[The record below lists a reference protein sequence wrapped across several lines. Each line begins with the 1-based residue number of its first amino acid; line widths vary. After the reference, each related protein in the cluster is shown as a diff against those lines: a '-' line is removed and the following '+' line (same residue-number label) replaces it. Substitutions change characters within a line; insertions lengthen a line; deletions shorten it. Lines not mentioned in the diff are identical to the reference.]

1 MDNQYKILSI
11 NNFPNAHNVSKR
23 ATYIWKDQYKNVSR
37 YNEVYNQY
45 DDQHSKYNL
54 SELVY
59 LNILPA
65 PENPPFDEYI
75 DKIQKYDGSL
85 HCFFKEVLTADI
97 DEELSGL
104 STNTFSSA
112 ILPKSKLSEIE
123 RVIESYGFQ
132 NHLGFFI
139 HLICRIQ
146 NVYLNEIEF
155 YAQPD
160 EVKRRK
166 KLPSQVD
173 DLIKVIKGHKEI
185 GLTKKSISRRTEK
198 IKFVIGS
205 EFNSTETI
213 IIEDYGLILGIIDAT
228 RDYWCYGNTK
238 DWEESL
244 KQVAFDEEQMT
255 KIDYFTERL
264 SVVLFQ
270 FVTQTG
276 FFQLEKVKYSSKA
289 GLFVWNILNLAGIKT
304 YKKEGREHE
313 IYIDDSE
320 IKSLIK
326 TYIHRH
332 KVAKKPF
339 FYDIN
344 PDLEG
349 LKRFFEPKFIE
360 SVHLR
365 LQPSEYEVAHSI
377 CAKYKIIEIIDD
389 IALILK
395 CLSYYKS
402 MLGFQN
408 HGTLKSKEN
417 PDLQSFLKF
426 QEVSETDYNMLDS
439 ISFKFKGDAKEHKIS
454 DNSLKMILLDAIHV
468 HKSINPEEFS
478 VDIWKTDFK
487 TNATDGSTEF
497 IDGNRLNHPGERFL
511 SRFTT
516 AFASYLESKGI
527 VGGNQLDEERNMFYI
542 INSCLISKKLISN
555 SASNIFFQKIKRW
568 ILLNKNL
575 SR

>member
-1 MDNQYKILSI
+1 
-11 NNFPNAHNVSKR
+11 
-23 ATYIWKDQYKNVSR
+23 
-37 YNEVYNQY
+37 
-45 DDQHSKYNL
+45 
-54 SELVY
+54 
-59 LNILPA
+59 
-65 PENPPFDEYI
+65 
-75 DKIQKYDGSL
+75 
-85 HCFFKEVLTADI
+85 
-97 DEELSGL
+97 
-104 STNTFSSA
+104 
-112 ILPKSKLSEIE
+112 
-123 RVIESYGFQ
+123 
-132 NHLGFFI
+132 
-139 HLICRIQ
+139 
-146 NVYLNEIEF
+146 
-155 YAQPD
+155 
-160 EVKRRK
+160 
-166 KLPSQVD
+166 
-173 DLIKVIKGHKEI
+173 
-185 GLTKKSISRRTEK
+185 
-198 IKFVIGS
+198 
-205 EFNSTETI
+205 
-213 IIEDYGLILGIIDAT
+213 
-228 RDYWCYGNTK
+228 
-238 DWEESL
+238 
-244 KQVAFDEEQMT
+244 
-255 KIDYFTERL
+255 
-264 SVVLFQ
+264 
-270 FVTQTG
+270 
-276 FFQLEKVKYSSKA
+276 
-289 GLFVWNILNLAGIKT
+289 LNLAGIKT

-365 LQPSEYEVAHSI
+365 LQPSEYKVAHSI